1 MEMFM
6 SSRYAKEFAQC
17 ILENQGAVFSEEST
31 DKSVINSAFNNLCDY
46 IFQHR
51 AKFNHL
57 PEYTVRSGMTVNIM
71 STLTYDIAVIY
82 L

>member
-1 MEMFM
+1 MFM
-6 SSRYAKEFAQC
+6 SSRFAKQFAQC
-17 ILENQGAVFSEEST
+17 ILDNQGAVLSEGST
-31 DKSVINSAFNNLCDY
+31 DKSVLNSAFNNLCDY

-57 PEYTVRSGMTVNIM
+57 PEYTVRSGMAVNIL
-71 STLTYDIAVIY
+71 STLSYDITVIY